1 MTPVL
6 LAGALLKTTAW
17 PAKIRL
23 TCCWMGSVFLAV
35 AINSMLMKVSA
46 KVKILSIG
54 MSLFVLFLLHRVQKV
69 T

>member
-1 MTPVL
+1 MQLAMTPVL

-23 TCCWMGSVFLAV
+23 ACCWMGSVFLAV

-46 KVKILSIG
+46 KPAIHHVND
-54 MSLFVLFLLHRVQKV
+54 V
-69 T
+69 TQTDPDV